1 MKLALFYSR
10 FSAFLLFFCVTF
22 VTFFFFAIDGEY
34 NMNQMIDR
42 GFISRNAIFFEIND
56 PSRMSVP
63 EPVTFTNAGE
73 LIDYGQQA
81 QEPQTSYGNAPE
93 NILSDNNL
101 TRVESLLSAGNNNYY
116 AAVHTGTGRYVY
128 YKGDSILPPLRS
140 GRFFTEEEC
149 LTRDKLAVIGADWS
163 DSTYTSEG
171 NTYIDLLDQ
180 TYLVIGVTGLSTPST
195 LDRLFFINLGSV
207 PLVAQMDGRFY
218 IDANHDLSS
227 TYDAIQDKSLELF
240 AQPLHKLIVPTTLT
254 EIVSGGIFLKGY
266 LKIILL
272 TLLLFLYLSILFHTL
287 GSEKRRVSIMKVV
300 GISLPRVFAISYR
313 SLLLSAF
320 AGILCATFLGT
331 VLIVQEYFALTTESS
346 FTLLLLCSL
355 FGVLLFAIWAGVFI
369 ITDRLMN
376 LREVTQSL

>member
-1 MKLALFYSR
+1 
-10 FSAFLLFFCVTF
+10 
-22 VTFFFFAIDGEY
+22 
-34 NMNQMIDR
+34 
-42 GFISRNAIFFEIND
+42 
-56 PSRMSVP
+56 
-63 EPVTFTNAGE
+63 
-73 LIDYGQQA
+73 
-81 QEPQTSYGNAPE
+81 
-93 NILSDNNL
+93 
-101 TRVESLLSAGNNNYY
+101 
-116 AAVHTGTGRYVY
+116 
-128 YKGDSILPPLRS
+128 
-140 GRFFTEEEC
+140 
-149 LTRDKLAVIGADWS
+149 
-163 DSTYTSEG
+163 
-171 NTYIDLLDQ
+171 
-180 TYLVIGVTGLSTPST
+180 
-195 LDRLFFINLGSV
+195 
-207 PLVAQMDGRFY
+207 MDGRFY